1 MKCYREMQRFLD
13 PGPQLEGVFSLFAMS
28 SSYAE
33 DVIDTKHE
41 FDNVEETFSEDQKS
55 KEDALASLNA
65 VLKAPE
71 LAPLTREEISGIL
84 LRIQEFHGKAYD
96 WTPQISAD
104 TLYRTSEAGGYLLRT
119 KIRAAIELL
128 DQLYQYGEAGG
139 IRITELGKESFE
151 EDAVPELE
159 GLEEL

>member
-1 MKCYREMQRFLD
+1 M
-13 PGPQLEGVFSLFAMS
+13 
-28 SSYAE
+28 
-33 DVIDTKHE
+33 
-41 FDNVEETFSEDQKS
+41 N
-55 KEDALASLNA
+55 
-65 VLKAPE
+65 
-71 LAPLTREEISGIL
+71 REEISGIL
-84 LRIQEFHGKAYD
+84 LRIQEFHGKAYG
-96 WTPQISAD
+96 WTPQISAE

-119 KIRAAIELL
+119 KIRTAIELL